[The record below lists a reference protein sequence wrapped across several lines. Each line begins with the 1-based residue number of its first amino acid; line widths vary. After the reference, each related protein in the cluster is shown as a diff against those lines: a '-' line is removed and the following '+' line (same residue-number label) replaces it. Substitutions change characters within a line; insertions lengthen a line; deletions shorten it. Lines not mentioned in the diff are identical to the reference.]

1 MIRGEEQAQR
11 ARDRDED
18 ETEKYTEL
26 EPDEDTL
33 AYLGVESGAEIF
45 VL

>member
-1 MIRGEEQAQR
+1 MKLGTSTLAIRDGDAKENFI
-11 ARDRDED
+11 
-18 ETEKYTEL
+18 EL

>member
-1 MIRGEEQAQR
+1 MKLGTSTLAI
-11 ARDRDED
+11 RDRDED